1 MKFIEKGAEPN
12 ALRAYR
18 DTTPGAVFD
27 NCPKSVVRVALL
39 REQGFICAYCMQRI
53 SGDLNASHKP
63 KTEIEH
69 FKSQRRYPDL
79 QLRYRN
85 MLGVCNG
92 NAGKGRH
99 KLICDK
105 SKSHFDDKYDL
116 TVDPQNQDRIN
127 QIKYTRSGEV
137 FSDIDTVNHDLNKVL
152 NLNEQDLKERRANLY
167 KGLKARIKSFWAMAK
182 GNKPKVKALILEEY
196 GRWNSR
202 TNSKFMPLCGIALYV
217 LEKELEKF

>member
-1 MKFIEKGAEPN
+1 MKFIEKGTAPN
-12 ALRAYR
+12 DLRTYR
-18 DTTPGAVFD
+18 DTTPNAVFD
-27 NCPKSVVRVALL
+27 DCPKSVVRDALL

-53 SGDLNASHKP
+53 SADLNTFHKP

-69 FKSQRRYPDL
+69 FKSQHRYPDL

-92 NAGKGRH
+92 NAGKGKH

-105 SKSHFDDKYDL
+105 SKSRFDDTHDL
-116 TVDPQNQDRIN
+116 TIDPQNQDRIN
-127 QIKYTRSGEV
+127 QIKYMQSGKI
-137 FSDIDTVNHDLNKVL
+137 FSDIDTVNDDLNKVL

-167 KGLKARIKSFWAMAK
+167 ERLKAKIKSFWAITR
-182 GNKPKVKALILEEY
+182 GNKTKVKALILEEHR
-196 GRWNSR
+196 RWNSR
-202 TNSKFMPLCGIALYV
+202 TDSKFMPLCGMVLYV